1 MSQGP
6 EESRAADAT
15 ERGAVPPP
23 RKAHQDD
30 VAPRHAVEPHERGGR
45 ARGGRLSSLAA
56 LVLIV
61 VPCVAGL
68 ALLALRFAGM
78 ARVFFAE
85 TALALFLG
93 ALTLVFGSW
102 VLRRIRPV
110 RDPSLHACLAAVAW
124 GLTAAT
130 AAGLLTNGS
139 LLSLWSKGLGLA
151 FAGVW
156 GAALTAPLNE
166 EVLKL
171 AGVVLV
177 AVAFPHAVRGPVD
190 GFTIGSLSGLG
201 FEVME
206 NFVYAMNA
214 VVQAGGTGGVVP
226 VVQTTIVRVGL
237 TGLGSHWAMSA
248 VAGTAVGLLAAVAW
262 RPGPRRAL
270 GAALL
275 VLLAMALHWLL
286 DSPLAS
292 SLPGVM
298 LKVAVVFLTT
308 MAVYFTVRYTYRRR
322 VRRALVAE
330 GAALG
335 MGRSASMALAGR
347 HSRRRELGHVPLP
360 ERAAVE
366 RRQEQMLAVAED
378 RAARY
383 APGPDTGRR
392 LS

>member
-1 MSQGP
+1 MGRGP
-6 EESRAADAT
+6 EEPRAANAA
-15 ERGAVPPP
+15 EHGAVPPP
-23 RKAHQDD
+23 RGARQDD
-30 VAPRHAVEPHERGGR
+30 AAPRHAVERHGRDGR
-45 ARGGRLSSLAA
+45 ARGGLLSSSAA

-68 ALLALRFAGM
+68 VFLASQFAGM

-93 ALTLVFGSW
+93 ALTLVFGFW

-110 RDPSLHACLAAVAW
+110 RDPSLHACLAAVSW

-130 AAGLLTNGS
+130 AAGLLANGN

-177 AVAFPHAVRGPVD
+177 AVAFPRAVRGPVD

-206 NFVYAMNA
+206 NFVYTMNA
-214 VVQAGGTGGVVP
+214 VVQSGGTGGMVP

-248 VAGTAVGLLAAVAW
+248 VAGTAIGLSAAAAW

-275 VLLAMALHWLL
+275 VLLAMALHWVL
-286 DSPLAS
+286 DSPLMG

-298 LKVAVVFLTT
+298 FKVAVVFLTT
-308 MAVYFTVRYTYRRR
+308 MAVYFTVRHTYRRR
-322 VRRALVAE
+322 VRRALASE

-347 HSRRRELGHVPLP
+347 HGRCRELGHVALP

-383 APGPDTGRR
+383 VSAPGSDRR